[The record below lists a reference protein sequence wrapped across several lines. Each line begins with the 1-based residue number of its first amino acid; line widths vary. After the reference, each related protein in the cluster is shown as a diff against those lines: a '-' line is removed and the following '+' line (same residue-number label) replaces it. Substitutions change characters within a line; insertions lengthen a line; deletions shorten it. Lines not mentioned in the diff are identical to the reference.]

1 MAGDFIPSARTVMA
15 DKESLTG
22 IEQDVQITERTK
34 HAMESYFNWLQNYM
48 SASPWSNVDLNK
60 KVMSYATDNVTAA
73 VGLVQ
78 KLSHAKTL
86 EEVVKIQ
93 TEFMSKQL
101 DSFNEQTKA
110 MVEICTKVAQKAGNP
125 TTR

>member
-1 MAGDFIPSARTVMA
+1 MA

-22 IEQDVQITERTK
+22 IEQDVQIEERTK
-34 HAMESYFNWLQNYM
+34 HAMENYFSWLQKAM
-48 SASPWSNVDLNK
+48 SASPWSNTDLNK
-60 KVMSYATDNVTAA
+60 KLMNYATDNVTAA

-78 KLSHAKTL
+78 QISQAKSL

-101 DSFNEQTKA
+101 GSFNERTKTRRYVYESGTEHDEA
-110 MVEICTKVAQKAGNP
+110 VYLIDDVAI
-125 TTR
+125 